1 MTYLEKLRAR
11 LKEKAAAKTAKG
23 AEIDALVNKDDLS
36 ADEVKTLKALTGEAN
51 DLVSEADALQDEI
64 KSLEEADKAKG
75 AYAVPAASKIK
86 DKDKTP
92 AQPAG
97 TEFKSGEEKIGVVI
111 FGMMKAYREQ
121 GLKGSRATF
130 AALDEMGYGSIA
142 AEFDQKS
149 LNAGTASAGG
159 VLIPDNFDTEVVK
172 MLTPYTAFLRGGPTS
187 IPLAGGNYRQ
197 AAEASRPTASYR
209 AEGSAIA
216 TSQPSF
222 RDFSMTAKLL
232 SSSVP
237 ITNQVIRWSAGR
249 ASALARNSLATV
261 MGLTMDQAAFLGI
274 GVGNVP
280 LGIFRLPGI
289 TTFGAANS
297 ATPTVAQIDGDA
309 RKLINVAA
317 QYPELQ
323 VGLAWVMTQRVK
335 GYLEDLR
342 DGNGNIIYPTLGGAS
357 PTWKGYPVLLTG
369 SISNNGG
376 VGTNESTIGL
386 VSFGTVLF
394 GEGKSLELA
403 ISEEATINGV
413 NMFETDQT
421 AIRATMEHDFNA
433 RYAESVG
440 TLTAVKWGS

>member
-23 AEIDALVNKDDLS
+23 AEIDALVKKDDLT
-36 ADEVKTLKALTGEAN
+36 ADEVKSLKTLTGEAN
-51 DLVSEADALQDEI
+51 DLVGEADALQDEI
-64 KSLEEADKAKG
+64 KTLEDAEKAKG
-75 AYAVPAASKIK
+75 AYAVPAAAKIEERE
-86 DKDKTP
+86 KTP
-92 AQPAG
+92 ARPSTG
-97 TEFKSGEEKIGVVI
+97 EFKSADEKIGVLI
-111 FGMMKAYREQ
+111 FGMMKAFREQ

-130 AALDEMGYGSIA
+130 AALDEMGFGSIA

-149 LNAGTASAGG
+149 LNAGTGSAGG
-159 VLIPDNFDTEVVK
+159 ILIPDNFDTEVVK
-172 MLTPYTAFLRGGPTS
+172 MLTPFTAFLRGGPAN

-209 AEGSAIA
+209 AEGGAIA
-216 TSQPSF
+216 QSQPTF
-222 RDFSMTAKLL
+222 RDFSMTSKLL
-232 SSSVP
+232 SGLVP
-237 ITNQVIRWSAGR
+237 LTNQIIRWSAGR
-249 ASALARNSLATV
+249 ASTMARNSLATV
-261 MGLTMDQAAFLGI
+261 MGLTMDQAAFLGT
-274 GVGNVP
+274 GLGNVP

-289 TTFGAANS
+289 TTFGATNS
-297 ATPTVAQIDGDA
+297 ATPTVPQIDGDA

-317 QYPELQ
+317 QFPELQ

-369 SISNNGG
+369 SIPNNGG
-376 VGTNESTIGL
+376 AGTNESTIGL
-386 VSFGTVLF
+386 VSFGTTLF
-394 GEGKSLELA
+394 GEGKGLELA